1 MGKKG
6 LGGGTLSD
14 GWEIEEDDGV
24 TLDGGGG
31 GEGVG
36 GEVDISTTGLLP
48 GACLH

>member
-36 GEVDISTTGLLP
+36 GEVDMRG
-48 GACLH
+48 GGN